1 MIEELK
7 NTAVKVENEQQARC
21 VVALYELAGIGN
33 DYGWKYTSYKNAI
46 GKLVGNTESLGYEIL
61 WGTLSSSKQI
71 TLNQLVWGYGLAP
84 EWADVLDFY
93 EGDVY
98 YSGKEKSSK
107 IGSEHINKFESNKD
121 YMDYLGEIISTRPQ
135 AKHSTKSQ
143 WDGKGL
149 PPVGCEVQTSTG
161 QVIVVA
167 IKYNDVVID
176 DGNYIR
182 VVCPDAV
189 RPIKTERDEFIE
201 KARNAA
207 GECYGYDLDDYFHKL
222 YDAGAR
228 FND

>member
-7 NTAVKVENEQQARC
+7 NTVVKVDNEQQARC
-21 VVALYELAGIGN
+21 VVALYELAGFDQYGDSKFDGYVSTNDNRCFYGGVTITDDTEITIG
-33 DYGWKYTSYKNAI
+33 
-46 GKLVGNTESLGYEIL
+46 
-61 WGTLSSSKQI
+61 
-71 TLNQLVWGYGLAP
+71 QLAWDYGLAP
-84 EWADVLDFY
+84 DGADAIAVIEIRGEEKIFWLSNSH
-93 EGDVY
+93 EE
-98 YSGKEKSSK
+98 YSIAAMEFGRAAWRPMSPCK
-107 IGSEHINKFESNKD
+107 H
-121 YMDYLGEIISTRPQ
+121 EIISTRPQ
-135 AKHSTKSQ
+135 VKQETKPQ
-143 WDGKGL
+143 WDGEGL
-149 PPVGCEVQTSTG
+149 PPVSCEVQTSTG

-167 IKYNDVVID
+167 TKYNDVVID
-176 DGNYIR
+176 DGNCIR